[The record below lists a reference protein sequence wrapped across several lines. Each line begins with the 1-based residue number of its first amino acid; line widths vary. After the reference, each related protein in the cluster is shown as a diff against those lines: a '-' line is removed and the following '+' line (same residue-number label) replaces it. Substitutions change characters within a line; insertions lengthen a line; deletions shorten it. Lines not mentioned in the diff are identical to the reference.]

1 MISRTKCGDLHLAFA
16 VLPARLINTS
26 LELWAKQPKL
36 APEDGPKGSRH
47 VHGLTIVF
55 AMLNPRA
62 GGAMPSMNS
71 CPRFDPLELLE
82 QQEAQRLPWL
92 VPERHR
98 RMEESAFAFFRGAA
112 IVMAADLG
120 RQPHSGLM
128 VQLCGDAH
136 LLNFGF
142 YGSPERQLLFGINDF
157 DETHPGPFE
166 WDVQRLAASFILAA
180 RSQGLSE
187 KEQSKLCRRTVRAY
201 GEAMAEFAAMPQLPM
216 WVARL
221 PLEQLIEQ
229 GTSANFRNHLKKV
242 TAAALHR
249 DSRQAVRKLCEPDG
263 SGELRF
269 RHQPP
274 LIWRFDALDQ
284 AWLAGKNWHDWA
296 QDMLRVYIAS
306 ITSTMQHLLAQYQF
320 RDCALKAV
328 GVGSIGTRCAV
339 SLFVGQHPDD
349 ILVLQ
354 GKQCEPSVLAP
365 YVNLATPE
373 HQGQRVVEGQRLLQT
388 ASDAFLGWATNPAG
402 DHIYIRHF
410 RDWKGSVDVAQL
422 DADGLRDYGKL
433 CGWTLAKAHARSGDR
448 RAIAAHIDEPKR
460 FAQGV
465 LEQAMHHADL
475 AEADH
480 KTFVE
485 AIAQGRIKT
494 AVT

>member
-1 MISRTKCGDLHLAFA
+1 MVA
-16 VLPARLINTS
+16 V
-26 LELWAKQPKL
+26 
-36 APEDGPKGSRH
+36 
-47 VHGLTIVF
+47 
-55 AMLNPRA
+55 AMLQPRA
-62 GGAMPSMNS
+62 GAAMPSMNS
-71 CPRFDPLELLE
+71 GPRVDPLELLE
-82 QQEAQRLPWL
+82 QQESQRLPWL

-98 RMEESAFAFFRGAA
+98 RMAESPFAFFRGAA

-166 WDVQRLAASFILAA
+166 WDLQRLAASFVLAA
-180 RSQGLSE
+180 RSLGLSE
-187 KEQSKLCRRTVRAY
+187 KQQSKICRRTVRSY
-201 GEAMAEFAAMPQLPM
+201 GEAMAEFAAMPQMTM
-216 WVARL
+216 WVAQL
-221 PLEQLIEQ
+221 PLERLIHERA
-229 GTSANFRNHLKKV
+229 SANFRTHLKTV
-242 TAAALHR
+242 TAAALRR

-263 SGELRF
+263 SGAPRF

-274 LIWRFDALDQ
+274 LIWRFDALDPT
-284 AWLAGKNWHDWA
+284 WLAGKNWQDWA
-296 QDMLRVYIAS
+296 QEMLRVYRRSMGA
-306 ITSTMQHLLAQYQF
+306 TMQHLLAQYQF

-339 SLFVGQHPDD
+339 SLFMGQHPDD

-354 GKQCEPSVLAP
+354 GKQAEASVLAP
-365 YVNLATPE
+365 YVTLPTPE

-402 DHIYIRHF
+402 DHLYIRHF
-410 RDWKGSVDVAQL
+410 RDWKGSVDVTQL
-422 DADGLRDYGKL
+422 DGDGLGDYARL

-448 RAIAAHIDEPKR
+448 RAIAAHIEDPKR
-460 FAQGV
+460 LAQAL
-465 LEQAMHHADL
+465 LESAQHHADQ

-480 KTFVE
+480 RIFLE
-485 AIAQGRIKT
+485 AIAHGRIKT
-494 AVT
+494 AAP